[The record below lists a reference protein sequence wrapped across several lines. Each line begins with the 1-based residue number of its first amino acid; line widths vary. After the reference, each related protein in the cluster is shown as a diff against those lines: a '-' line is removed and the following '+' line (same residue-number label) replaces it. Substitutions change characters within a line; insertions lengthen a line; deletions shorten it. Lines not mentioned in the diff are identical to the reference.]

1 MAGKFK
7 AAVGSEVCSGCD
19 AGKFSLSAG
28 ASLCTDCQAG
38 GTSTPGSS
46 TCGCSSGYESAVSRL
61 GDHVMEFG
69 GTSGDF
75 VEVQQSSSINFVG
88 KSFSWAVW
96 ARRAEDSPD
105 EYQIILAFRSGW
117 SSYSRLVVGYGGSG
131 SVFIF
136 DFYNNALQATL
147 PSDGKD
153 KGVWVH
159 WAGSYDKATKTRTL
173 YRNGAAVASDVSPS
187 DLVASSGNLG
197 IGAYSGSGF
206 KGRIDD
212 LLLLTRIVSASEVS
226 LIFREQTLVDT
237 TGLALK
243 FDFNEETGAVLDGSS
258 NGNQGTLRGTCRR
271 IQESDAQVPGRPCKV
286 GDLIAGDTAMT

>member
-69 GTSGDF
+69 GASGDF

-117 SSYSRLVVGYGGSG
+117 DSYSRLVVGYGGSG
-131 SVFIF
+131 SVFIC
-136 DFYNNALQATL
+136 DFYNKNYIL
-147 PSDGKD
+147 
-153 KGVWVH
+153 
-159 WAGSYDKATKTRTL
+159 
-173 YRNGAAVASDVSPS
+173 
-187 DLVASSGNLG
+187 
-197 IGAYSGSGF
+197 
-206 KGRIDD
+206 
-212 LLLLTRIVSASEVS
+212 
-226 LIFREQTLVDT
+226 
-237 TGLALK
+237 
-243 FDFNEETGAVLDGSS
+243 
-258 NGNQGTLRGTCRR
+258 
-271 IQESDAQVPGRPCKV
+271 
-286 GDLIAGDTAMT
+286 

>member
-1 MAGKFK
+1 VAGKFK
-7 AAVGSEVCSGCD
+7 AALGSEACSGCD

-28 ASLCTDCQAG
+28 ASLCTECQAG
-38 GTSTPGSS
+38 GTSTQGSS
-46 TCGCSSGYESAVSRL
+46 RCGCTSGYESAVSRL
-61 GDHVMEFG
+61 GHHVMEFG
-69 GTSGDF
+69 GASTDF
-75 VEVQQSSSINFVG
+75 VEVQQSSSINFVD

-105 EYQIILAFRSGW
+105 EYQTILAFRSGW
-117 SSYSRLVVGYGGSG
+117 SSNSRLHVGYGGSG

-136 DFYNNALQATL
+136 DFYNNALKATL
-147 PSDGKD
+147 PDDGKD

-173 YRNGAAVASDVSPS
+173 YRNGVEVASDVSPS
-187 DLVASSGNLG
+187 HLVGSSGNLG
-197 IGAYSGSGF
+197 IGAYSGNGF

-212 LLLLTRIVSASEVS
+212 LLLLTRKVSASEVS

-243 FDFNEETGAVLDGSS
+243 FDFNEETGAVLDSS
-258 NGNQGTLRGTCRR
+258 NNGNQGTLRGTCSR

-286 GDLIAGDTAMT
+286 GALIAMT